1 MSSRGRYTVCQVGN
15 NIQGAK
21 RSSLTVLLDMRLR
34 IIIPDTNT
42 PQVMFQ
48 PFEMRELVDKV
59 AGSAILARTLLL
71 QTRLLVMLQVN
82 THHVNRNV

>member
-1 MSSRGRYTVCQVGN
+1 
-15 NIQGAK
+15 
-21 RSSLTVLLDMRLR
+21 MRLR
-34 IIIPDTNT
+34 IIGSNTNT

-82 THHVNRNV
+82 TRNRELRRLNSNFIPKSQTPNPEP

>member
-1 MSSRGRYTVCQVGN
+1 
-15 NIQGAK
+15 
-21 RSSLTVLLDMRLR
+21 MRLR
-34 IIIPDTNT
+34 IIGPNTNT

-82 THHVNRNV
+82 THHVNRDI